1 MFIRL
6 ENDFKLVCFIARKN
20 CVGVL
25 TDHILHENCFDA
37 YFV

>member
-6 ENDFKLVCFIARKN
+6 ENDFKLARKN